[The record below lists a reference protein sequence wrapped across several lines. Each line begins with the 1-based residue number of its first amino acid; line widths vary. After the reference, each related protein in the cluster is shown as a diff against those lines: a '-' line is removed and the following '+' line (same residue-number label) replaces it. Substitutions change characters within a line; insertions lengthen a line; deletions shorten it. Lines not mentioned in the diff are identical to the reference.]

1 MRRGHVLGQ
10 KGSHHGKSPS
20 YYGSAHTVE
29 EKAPEVDPMYLNFF
43 AMNYLIPFKFM
54 MDPEY
59 IRWRLSD
66 PSEKE
71 IFEKHLAVH
80 LANKKLDMSVMDLP
94 ASKG

>member
-1 MRRGHVLGQ
+1 MYKRQ
-10 KGSHHGKSPS
+10 
-20 YYGSAHTVE
+20 AHTVE

-94 ASKG
+94 ASKRLKAFKEAKAVY